1 MSGDLKYSLP
11 RYEETL
17 KQLLSE
23 TELLRARLKSSAEI
37 IDADTINYFVYNLEN
52 ILNQALLHLKFQL
65 SQKNSESNFVNILY
79 KISEAEFFSKTI
91 EELYSNLFNILNEFI
106 PSRNFYVAL
115 KSEDNIIF
123 PIEYTAEEEATENK
137 FSSLPFGKALAEN
150 FLTYYKPVSV
160 NVNLNESS
168 RDPEIKTF
176 EWLGIPLLKQDN
188 SVLGTLVM
196 QKYDGTK
203 FNEDDK
209 KLISFAARQLIL
221 SIEKKNA
228 EIILQRNEK
237 QLRNLFDKNPLMI
250 FSVDRNLLIQNA
262 NNQVFEELGYSKDEI
277 IKQSFLKIYS
287 SKDHKLISD
296 NIARCLEN
304 KADKLTWN
312 ARKLT
317 KDGDEIWTKEIASAT
332 EDYAGN
338 LKVLVVSENINEHV
352 DADRRLSDLSHF
364 NELLLNSAAEG
375 ILGLDINGKI
385 IFANPSASEMVEWE
399 AEDLIGKSI
408 HEIIH
413 NLDPEGKPYKER
425 PNAFLDTIK
434 NKTTHFRNDEYFW
447 KRTGKFFPAAYK
459 CNPIIENDKVVGAV
473 ITFQDISEQKKAEE
487 EIRRYI
493 KEIEHNKNLIQ
504 KNADELTELNKK
516 LIESEGKL
524 TEMNQ
529 NKDRFFSIISHD
541 LRSPFTSLL
550 GFSEYMAKYSDDFT
564 GEELKEYATHMYQ
577 ATKNILNLLEN
588 LLQWSR
594 VQTGRIEFIPENLDM
609 KEIILGAVELYQGN
623 AINKQIEL
631 AAEVDDYSIAFA
643 DKNMIETVVRN
654 LISNAIK
661 FSNPKDKI
669 YIRSMKKDD
678 KIYVEVEDTG
688 IGISESKLNKL
699 FRINESFTTDG
710 TSKERGSGLGLILCK
725 EFVEKNNGE
734 IFAESKPAKG
744 SIFKFHIPAAKHK
757 KKTAEFNIVTNSD
770 N

>member
-1 MSGDLKYSLP
+1 MPGESKYSLP

-23 TELLRARLKSSAEI
+23 TELLRAKLKASADI
-37 IDADTINYFVYNLEN
+37 IDADAITFFVYNIEN
-52 ILNQALLHLKFQL
+52 ILTQALLHLKFQL

-79 KISEAEFFSKTI
+79 KISEAEFFSKSI

-106 PSRNFYVAL
+106 PSRNFYVAINNVD
-115 KSEDNIIF
+115 KIEF
-123 PIEYTAEEEATENK
+123 PIEYTSHQNNIDDK
-137 FSSLPFGKALAEN
+137 FSSLLFGKTLAEN
-150 FLTYYKPVSV
+150 LLNYSNPVSI
-160 NVNLNESS
+160 NVNLNETSS
-168 RDPEIKTF
+168 AAETKAV
-176 EWLGIPLLKQDN
+176 EWLGMPLLKPDK
-188 SVLGTLVM
+188 SVLGSLVM
-196 QKYDGTK
+196 QKLDGTK
-203 FNEDDK
+203 FTEDDK
-209 KLISFAARQLIL
+209 KLISFAVRQLVL
-221 SIEKKNA
+221 SVEKKNS

-250 FSVDRNLLIQNA
+250 FSVDKNLLIHNA
-262 NNQVFEELGYSKDEI
+262 NSQVFEELGYSKDEI

-287 SKDHKLISD
+287 SKDHKLITD
-296 NIARCLEN
+296 NISKCLEN
-304 KADKLTWN
+304 KADKITWN

-317 KDGDEIWTKEIASAT
+317 KSGDEIWTKEIASAT
-332 EDYAGN
+332 EDYAGI

-385 IFANPSASEMVEWE
+385 IFANPSASEMIDWE
-399 AEDLIGKSI
+399 TEELIGKSI

-459 CNPIIENDKVVGAV
+459 CNPILENERVVGAV
-473 ITFQDISEQKKAEE
+473 ITFQDISEQKKAED
-487 EIRRYI
+487 EIKQYI
-493 KEIEHNKNLIQ
+493 KEIENNRNLIQ

-516 LIESEGKL
+516 LIQSEGKL
-524 TEMNQ
+524 TEMNE

-550 GFSEYMAKYSDDFT
+550 GFSEYMAKYSDDFS

-609 KEIILGAVELYQGN
+609 KEIIIGAVDLYQGN

-631 AAEVDDYSIAFA
+631 ITEVDEYSIAFA

-661 FSNPKDKI
+661 FSNPNDKI
-669 YIRSMKKDD
+669 YIRSKVKEE
-678 KIYVEVEDTG
+678 KIFVEVEDTG
-688 IGISESKLNKL
+688 IGISESKLKKL

-734 IFAESKPAKG
+734 IFAESKPSKG
-744 SIFKFHIPAAKHK
+744 SIFRFHIPAAKHK
-757 KKTAEFNIVTNSD
+757 KKPANLIK
-770 N
+770 

>member
-23 TELLRARLKSSAEI
+23 TELLRTRMKSSAEI
-37 IDADTINYFVYNLEN
+37 IDADTITYFVYNLEN

-65 SQKNSESNFVNILY
+65 SQKNSENNFVNILY
-79 KISEAEFFSKTI
+79 KISEAEFYSKTI

-106 PSRNFYVAL
+106 PARNFYLAL
-115 KSEDNIIF
+115 KGSDNIIF
-123 PIEYTAEEEATENK
+123 PIEYTLQKEDFGNK
-137 FSSLPFGKALAEN
+137 FNSLSFGKTLAEN
-150 FLTYYKPVSV
+150 FLNYDKPVSV
-160 NVNLNESS
+160 NVNLNEVTGES
-168 RDPEIKTF
+168 EIKTF

-196 QKYDGTK
+196 QKNDGTK

-250 FSVDRNLLIQNA
+250 FSVDRNLLIHNA
-262 NNQVFEELGYSKDEI
+262 NNQVFDELGYTKEEI
-277 IKQSFLKIYS
+277 IKHSFLKIYS

-296 NIARCLEN
+296 NIAKCLEN

-317 KDGDEIWTKEIASAT
+317 KSGDEIWTKEIASAT
-332 EDYAGN
+332 EDYAGT

-399 AEDLIGKSI
+399 TEDLIGKSI

-425 PNAFLDTIK
+425 SNAFLDTIK

-447 KRTGKFFPAAYK
+447 KRSGKFFSAAYK
-459 CNPIIENDKVVGAV
+459 CNPIIENEKVVGAV

-487 EIRRYI
+487 EIRKYI

-524 TEMNQ
+524 TEMNE

-631 AAEVDDYSIAFA
+631 VAEVDENSIAFA

-661 FSNPKDKI
+661 FSNPNDKI

-688 IGISESKLNKL
+688 IGISEAKLNKL

-734 IFAESKPAKG
+734 IFAQSKPAKG

-757 KKTAEFNIVTNSD
+757 KKAAEINIVSNSD